1 MENSKQDLDRL
12 IDKYLS
18 GEATTDEKDLLEQSY
33 MRASMKTPPTDV
45 SAGDADRINKI
56 GKDSWEILMEK
67 INRMGAKRVTLWPRI
82 AVAASIALAVSVG
95 GYFYYTNQHSKIQQT
110 PTYVADI
117 APGKLGATLTLANG
131 KKIRLSDAAKG
142 QLAREAGVA
151 ISKTANGQLIYEFKA
166 LPGGAVENNLG
177 AINTLTTAKGET
189 YILTLP
195 DNSKVWL
202 NAASSLTYSAA
213 LTERRQRRVKLSGE
227 AYFEI
232 TKDKQHPFI
241 VETDKQEVE
250 VLGTHFNVDSYADQ
264 PETKTT
270 LLEGSVKVTGK
281 SGVKIIKPGQQ
292 AILSENSIKVA
303 DVEAEDAIA
312 WKNGYFMFD
321 IETLESVMQKISR
334 WYDVTVVYED
344 PALKSKTFLGTISR
358 FENVS
363 KVLNML
369 ERTDEARFS
378 IKGRTIY
385 ISKK

>member
-18 GEATTDEKDLLEQSY
+18 GEATSDERNLLEQSY
-33 MRASMKTPPTDV
+33 MRASMKTPATDV
-45 SAGDADRINKI
+45 SGGDSERINKI

-67 INRMGAKRVTLWPRI
+67 INQIGVKRFALWPRI

-95 GYFYYTNQHSKIQQT
+95 GYFYYNNQHSKIQQT
-110 PTYVADI
+110 PTYVADV

-131 KKIRLSDAAKG
+131 KKIRLSDAANG
-142 QLAREAGVA
+142 QLAREAGVS
-151 ISKTANGQLIYEFKA
+151 ISKTADGQVIYETKA
-166 LPGGAVENNLG
+166 LPGGTVENNLG
-177 AINTLTTAKGET
+177 AINTMTTAKGET

-195 DNSKVWL
+195 DKSKVWI
-202 NAASSLTYSAA
+202 NAASSLTYAA
-213 LTERRQRRVKLSGE
+213 VLNERGQRRVKLSGE

-232 TKDKQHPFI
+232 TKDKAHPFI

-250 VLGTHFNVDSYADQ
+250 VLGTHFNIDSYADQ
-264 PETKTT
+264 QETKTT

-281 SGVKIIKPGQQ
+281 GGVKIIKPGQQ
-292 AILSENSIKVA
+292 AILSQNSIKIA

-334 WYDVTVVYED
+334 WYDVKVVYED

-369 ERTDEARFS
+369 ERTDEARFR
-378 IKGRTIY
+378 IKDRTIY